1 MKFTNEML
9 TNENGWIHANVNNER
24 KFVARCRNASDAK
37 PFMTF
42 LKRNFTIEEYFEMYD
57 NGMAPL
63 EILHTKDYISP
74 NVRKILR
81 HSGFPVNQEGVKMLH
96 KRNVA

>member
-1 MKFTNEML
+1 MNFTNKIL
-9 TNENGWIHANVNNER
+9 TNENGWIHVNVNNEY

-42 LKRNFTIEEYFEMYD
+42 LKNNFTVEEYFTMYD
-57 NGMAPL
+57 SGLAPL

-74 NVRKILR
+74 TVRKLLR
-81 HSGFPVNQEGVKMLH
+81 RSGLPVTQEGVKKLL
-96 KRNVA
+96 K